1 MKYVPRDL
9 GESAENSSG
18 GGRRGLIREIAVLAA
33 LILGTIVLLYLLAG
47 WITDFAVTRI
57 SPEKEAAFFE
67 DYFAEEFNEEV
78 PEELEAPWV
87 QAVSILTK
95 LQAAPG
101 VPPLKY
107 RLSYVSEPEP
117 NAFALPGGRIVL
129 THGLLE
135 SLDEEIAI
143 AFVLAHELGHFA
155 GRDHLQ
161 RLGRQIGFGAGLRIL
176 TGGSSTGVIDSVAN
190 LLVLNY
196 SRDEESAADRFAL
209 EVLDELYGT
218 REGAERLFEILEA
231 KESLP
236 TWAYMFQTH
245 PDTAKRI
252 REIREESDVK

>member
-18 GGRRGLIREIAVLAA
+18 GGGRGLAREVVTLAA
-33 LILGTIVLLYLLAG
+33 LTVAAIALLFLVAG
-47 WITDFAVTRI
+47 WITDFAVARI

-67 DYFAEEFNEEV
+67 DYFADEFNEDV
-78 PEELEAPWV
+78 PEAFEAPWA
-87 QAVSILTK
+87 QAEAILAK

-107 RLSYVSEPEP
+107 QLSYVADPEP

-129 THGLLE
+129 TRGLLE
-135 SLDEEIAI
+135 SLEAEIAI

-161 RLGRQIGFGAGLRIL
+161 RLGRQIGFGTGLAIL
-176 TGGSSTGVIDSVAN
+176 TGGSSGVIDSVGN

-196 SRDEESAADRFAL
+196 SREEETAADRFAL
-209 EVLDELYGT
+209 GVLDEIYGT
-218 REGAERLFEILEA
+218 REGADRLFEILEE

-236 TWAYMFQTH
+236 GWAYMFQTH
-245 PDTAKRI
+245 PDTAR
-252 REIREESDVK
+252 RLEEIRSE